1 MLPLKEAIPSE
12 SIFHFMAGLSFIPDS
27 SIASY
32 LDSEYFINRSGNK
45 QSSPLVERWSGQP
58 DQIPG
63 ELETKLASVIVS
75 RYKPKWETL
84 FSRYSALSTL
94 DILGNINISRETIYG
109 KSTEKSGDSSTTKTG
124 TETETTRLNETRT
137 ESYDSQNPRKS
148 SRTISG
154 KYTDST
160 NEKST
165 RSGTEEILESF
176 PTDRKSTKRTTGGY
190 SDTDTV
196 TNTRTGSQKV
206 TDKGDTLS
214 STYGFNSSNPVP
226 SSVVGASDPSLG
238 TTSETT
244 YGELGLKDA
253 HSGSIT
259 RAYDSESGLV
269 EETSESGQRKTA
281 TTYGQDGLQDSLQS
295 GTTRSYDNYKDE
307 LTESG
312 TKSLNISYGQNG
324 KTVEN
329 SFNNRSDSTT
339 SSETSTDS
347 GSDTVTESGYK
358 YNSLV
363 NEYLALFMGAEYI
376 DFLDIVFTDCDEVL
390 TCPFYV

>member
-1 MLPLKEAIPSE
+1 
-12 SIFHFMAGLSFIPDS
+12 MAGLSFIPDAS
-27 SIASY
+27 VASY

-45 QSSPLVERWSGQP
+45 QASPLVERWSGQP
-58 DQIPG
+58 DQSSG
-63 ELETKLASVIVS
+63 QLETRLASVIVN
-75 RYKPKWETL
+75 RYKPKWEVL

-94 DILGNINISRETIYG
+94 DILGNINITRETIYG
-109 KSTEKSGDSSTTKTG
+109 KSNTKSGSSRTAKTG

-148 SRTISG
+148 SRAISG
-154 KYTDST
+154 TYTDTS
-160 NEKST
+160 NETAT
-165 RSGTEEILESF
+165 RTGTEETTESF
-176 PTDRKSTKRTTGGY
+176 PSTRTSTKTTRGGY
-190 SDTDTV
+190 SDTDTI

-226 SSVVGASDPSLG
+226 SSVVGAADPSIG

-244 YGELGLKDA
+244 YGEQGLKDV

-259 RAYDSESGLV
+259 RAYDPSTGLV
-269 EETSESGQRKTA
+269 ETTAETGERKTA
-281 TTYGQDGLQDSLQS
+281 TTFGQDGLVDQTS
-295 GTTRSYDNYKDE
+295 GGVTRSYDNYKDE
-307 LTESG
+307 VTETGS
-312 TKSLNISYGQNG
+312 KSLNISYGQNG

-347 GSDTVTESGYK
+347 GSDTATELGYK
-358 YNSLV
+358 YDSLV

-376 DFLDIVFTDCDEVL
+376 DFLEIVFADCDEVL